1 MNTSIQIDPVKDGKR
16 LLMVCVAAFI
26 MALNIRT
33 LVHTGGLI
41 PGGATGMT
49 ILIQR
54 LAKLLLSVDLPY
66 TPVNLLLNAIP
77 VYIGFRFIGKK
88 FTLLSLVMIMLSGFL
103 TDLIPAYTLTQDI
116 LLISIFGG
124 IVNGFAISLC
134 LRADA
139 TSGGTDFIAIYLSQM
154 HGVESWNLILGFNVV
169 LLLIGG
175 YFFGPDKA
183 LYSIIFQYASTQV
196 LHLMHRNYQKVT
208 FLIVHDPPRRHD
220 LSRRGRLRTQSARP
234 RLFRD
239 QRKRRSED
247 QERGSRDRSF
257 RFRQYFQFRRD
268 HGELLY
274 AAKRLTAPAFNLL
287 PDLYILSETGRS
299 Q

>member
-1 MNTSIQIDPVKDGKR
+1 MNTSIQIAPVKDGKR

-77 VYIGFRFIGKK
+77 IYIGFRFIGKK

-154 HGVESWNLILGFNVV
+154 HGVESWNLILGFNAV

-208 FLIVHDPPRRHD
+208 FLIVTDKAEQICAGIHDMTHHGATIFHGEGGYEHDRHD
-220 LSRRGRLRTQSARP
+220 LVYSVTSGNDVRKIKKGVREIDPSA
-234 RLFRD
+234 FVNTF
-239 QRKRRSED
+239 S
-247 QERGSRDRSF
+247 S
-257 RFRQYFQFRRD
+257 
-268 HGELLY
+268 GEIMGNFY
-274 AAKRLTAPAFNLL
+274 MQPK
-287 PDLYILSETGRS
+287 D
-299 Q
+299 

>member
-1 MNTSIQIDPVKDGKR
+1 MNTNMQIDPVRDGKR
-16 LLMVCVAAFI
+16 LVTVCIAALI
-26 MALNIRT
+26 MAVNIRT

-54 LAKLLLSVDLPY
+54 LAMLLFSVELPY
-66 TPVNLLLNAIP
+66 TPINLLLNAFP

-88 FTLLSLVMIMLSGFL
+88 FTILSLVMIMLSSFL
-103 TDLIPAYTLTQDI
+103 TDLIPAYTLTQDV

-154 HGVESWNLILGFNVV
+154 HGVESWNLILGFNAV

-175 YFFGPDKA
+175 YFFGWDKA

-196 LHLMHRNYQKVT
+196 LHVMHRNYQKVT
-208 FLIVHDPPRRHD
+208 FLIVTNHAEEICAGIRELSHHGATIFHGEGGYAHEKHD
-220 LSRRGRLRTQSARP
+220 LVYSVISGSDVGRVKKGVRRTDPNAFVNTFS
-234 RLFRD
+234 
-239 QRKRRSED
+239 S
-247 QERGSRDRSF
+247 
-257 RFRQYFQFRRD
+257 
-268 HGELLY
+268 GEIMGNFY
-274 AAKRLTAPAFNLL
+274 MQPK
-287 PDLYILSETGRS
+287 D
-299 Q
+299 

>member
-1 MNTSIQIDPVKDGKR
+1 MERLWTRVLIILQYCKD
-16 LLMVCVAAFI
+16 

-124 IVNGFAISLC
+124 IVNGFA
-134 LRADA
+134 
-139 TSGGTDFIAIYLSQM
+139 QM

-208 FLIVHDPPRRHD
+208 FLIVTDKAEQICAGIHDMTHHGATIFHGEGGYEHDRHD
-220 LSRRGRLRTQSARP
+220 LVYSVTSGNDVRKIKKGVREIDPSA
-234 RLFRD
+234 FVNTF
-239 QRKRRSED
+239 S
-247 QERGSRDRSF
+247 S
-257 RFRQYFQFRRD
+257 
-268 HGELLY
+268 GEIMGNFY
-274 AAKRLTAPAFNLL
+274 MQPK
-287 PDLYILSETGRS
+287 D
-299 Q
+299 

>member
-1 MNTSIQIDPVKDGKR
+1 MNTSIQIAPVKDGKR

-66 TPVNLLLNAIP
+66 IP

-103 TDLIPAYTLTQDI
+103 TDLIPAHTLTQDV
-116 LLISIFGG
+116 LLISVFGG

-154 HGVESWNLILGFNVV
+154 HGVESWNLILGFNAV

-183 LYSIIFQYASTQV
+183 LYSIIFASDAQK
-196 LHLMHRNYQKVT
+196 LPESDLPHR
-208 FLIVHDPPRRHD
+208 H
-220 LSRRGRLRTQSARP
+220 
-234 RLFRD
+234 
-239 QRKRRSED
+239 
-247 QERGSRDRSF
+247 
-257 RFRQYFQFRRD
+257 
-268 HGELLY
+268 
-274 AAKRLTAPAFNLL
+274 
-287 PDLYILSETGRS
+287 
-299 Q
+299 

>member
-1 MNTSIQIDPVKDGKR
+1 
-16 LLMVCVAAFI
+16 MVCIAAFI

-54 LAKLLLSVDLPY
+54 LVKLLLSVDLPY

-103 TDLIPAYTLTQDI
+103 TDLIPAHTLTQDM
-116 LLISIFGG
+116 LLISVFGG
-124 IVNGFAISLC
+124 IVNGFSISLC

-154 HGVESWNLILGFNVV
+154 HGVESWNLILGFNAV

-175 YFFGPDKA
+175 YFFGP
-183 LYSIIFQYASTQV
+183 
-196 LHLMHRNYQKVT
+196 HLMHRNYQKVT
-208 FLIVHDPPRRHD
+208 FLIVTDKPEQICAGIHDMTHH
-220 LSRRGRLRTQSARP
+220 GATI
-234 RLFRD
+234 FHGEGGYEH
-239 QRKRRSED
+239 KRRDLVYSVTSGSD
-247 QERGSRDRSF
+247 VRGIKKGVREIDPSAFVNTFSS
-257 RFRQYFQFRRD
+257 
-268 HGELLY
+268 GEIMGNFY
-274 AAKRLTAPAFNLL
+274 MQPK
-287 PDLYILSETGRS
+287 D
-299 Q
+299 

>member
-16 LLMVCVAAFI
+16 LLMVCIAAFI

-54 LAKLLLSVDLPY
+54 LVKLLLSVDLPY

-88 FTLLSLVMIMLSGFL
+88 FH
-103 TDLIPAYTLTQDI
+103 TLTQDM
-116 LLISIFGG
+116 LLISVFGG
-124 IVNGFAISLC
+124 IVNGFSISLC

-154 HGVESWNLILGFNVV
+154 HGVESWNLILGFNAV

-208 FLIVHDPPRRHD
+208 FLIVTDKPEQICAGIHDMTHH
-220 LSRRGRLRTQSARP
+220 G
-234 RLFRD
+234 
-239 QRKRRSED
+239 
-247 QERGSRDRSF
+247 
-257 RFRQYFQFRRD
+257 D
-268 HGELLY
+268 HGKLLY
-274 AAKRLTAPAFNLL
+274 AAKRLKAPGAPVFCFFC
-287 PDLYILSETGRS
+287 PTYILYQKPAVRNAATASGLFYCIIRRNCFVIFNNFRILPS
-299 Q
+299 PSL

>member
-1 MNTSIQIDPVKDGKR
+1 MNTSIQIEPVKDGKR
-16 LLMVCVAAFI
+16 LLMVCIAAFI

-103 TDLIPAYTLTQDI
+103 TDLIPAHTLTQDM
-116 LLISIFGG
+116 LLISVFGG
-124 IVNGFAISLC
+124 IVNGFSISLC

-154 HGVESWNLILGFNVV
+154 HGVESWNLILGFNAV

-208 FLIVHDPPRRHD
+208 FLIVTDKPEQICAGIHDMTHH
-220 LSRRGRLRTQSARP
+220 GATI
-234 RLFRD
+234 FHG
-239 QRKRRSED
+239 EGGY
-247 QERGSRDRSF
+247 EHN
-257 RFRQYFQFRRD
+257 RRD
-268 HGELLY
+268 LVYSVTSGNDVRKIKKGVREIDPSAFVNTFSSGEIMGNFY
-274 AAKRLTAPAFNLL
+274 MQPK
-287 PDLYILSETGRS
+287 D
-299 Q
+299 